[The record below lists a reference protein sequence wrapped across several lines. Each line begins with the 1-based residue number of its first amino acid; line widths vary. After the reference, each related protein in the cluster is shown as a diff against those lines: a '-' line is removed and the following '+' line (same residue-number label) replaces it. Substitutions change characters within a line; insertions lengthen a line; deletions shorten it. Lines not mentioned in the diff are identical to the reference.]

1 MNWLL
6 LALGALSAAL
16 AINAYRPIRWPAAA
30 GLVSFFAGW
39 LVGDL
44 PVVNFLLQAAMASGL
59 VWFGALEGWP
69 GWTGLALL
77 VVGWAGLVRAYAE
90 SVAAEEAM
98 EEALASVGVPPQP
111 VSAWSWWTHL
121 LPFFFWRR
129 NVRRVGGI
137 PIEKIGM
144 WTLKADVYHPK
155 QSAKP
160 GPVLVFVH
168 GGGWVVSFRQFQGLP
183 VLTRLAAAGWT
194 CISIS
199 YRLSPVAT
207 FPDHLIDVK
216 RGIAWA
222 RENAHRFGGDPAFLA
237 IHGNSAGAHLSALA
251 ALTPNDPRYQP
262 GFEEVDT
269 SVDVCVPVYGPLDL
283 EAHVG
288 GHLDFRLMMEWIVL
302 KASRSKDPQLW
313 RDASPAALLHEDAP
327 PFFMVHGSADSLV
340 PIEGGRKFFAACKN
354 TLKAPVGFAE
364 IPGGQ
369 HALDIFH
376 SRRGVA
382 VAEGIRRYLEHAFAT
397 FSARAG
403 RS

>member
-6 LALGALSAAL
+6 LGLGALGLLLAL
-16 AINAYRPIRWPAAA
+16 NAYRPPRWPAAV
-30 GLVSFFAGW
+30 GVVSFFAGW

-44 PVVNFLLQAAMASGL
+44 PVVNFLIQGAIAIALIWQ
-59 VWFGALEGWP
+59 GALDGWQ
-69 GWTGLALL
+69 GWAGFTML
-77 VVGWAGLVRAYAE
+77 VIGWAGLVRAYAE
-90 SVAAEEAM
+90 SIAAEDAM
-98 EEALASVGVPPQP
+98 EEALAKVGVPPMLE
-111 VSAWSWWTHL
+111 SGWSWSTHL

-137 PIEKIGM
+137 PIGKAGRWM
-144 WTLKADVYHPK
+144 LKADVYHPK
-155 QSAKP
+155 ESKKP

-168 GGGWVVSFRQFQGLP
+168 GGGWMVSFRQFQGLP

-194 CISIS
+194 CISVS

-222 RENAHRFGGDPAFLA
+222 RENAHKYGGDPTFLA
-237 IHGNSAGAHLSALA
+237 LHGNSAGAHLSALA

-262 GFEEVDT
+262 GFEDVDT

-283 EAHVG
+283 DSHMEG
-288 GHLDFRLMMEWIVL
+288 WRYLDFRLVMEWVVI
-302 KASRSKDPQLW
+302 KASRAKNPEIF
-313 RDASPAALLHEDAP
+313 RDASPVELLHEDAP
-327 PFFMVHGSADSLV
+327 PFFMVHGSSDSLV
-340 PIEGGRKFFAACKN
+340 PIEGGRRFFAACKEK
-354 TLKAPVGFAE
+354 LKAPVGFAE

-382 VAEGIRRYLEHAFAT
+382 VAEGIKRYLEHAFAMA
-397 FSARAG
+397 SP

>member
-6 LALGALSAAL
+6 LALGALGLIL
-16 AINAYRPIRWPAAA
+16 AINAYRPVRWPAAL

-44 PVVNFLLQAAMASGL
+44 PVVNFLIQGFAAVGL
-59 VWFGALEGWP
+59 VSQGALVGWQ
-69 GWTGLALL
+69 GWAGMAML
-77 VVGWAGLVRAYAE
+77 VIGWAGLIRAYAE
-90 SVAAEEAM
+90 SVAAEDAM
-98 EEALASVGVPPQP
+98 DEALASVGVPPRQE
-111 VSAWSWWTHL
+111 SGWSWSTHL

-137 PIEKIGM
+137 PIEKVGM

-155 QSAKP
+155 ESTKP

-194 CISIS
+194 CISVS

-222 RENAHRFGGDPAFLA
+222 RNNAHKYGGDPSFLA

-262 GFEEVDT
+262 GFEDVDT

-283 EAHVG
+283 DEHIG
-288 GHLDFRLMMEWIVL
+288 GHVDFRLMMEWVVIKANRL
-302 KASRSKDPQLW
+302 KNPEIFKE
-313 RDASPAALLHEDAP
+313 ASPAALLHADAP
-327 PFFMVHGSADSLV
+327 PFFMVHGSSDSLV
-340 PIEGGRKFFAACKN
+340 PIEGGRKFFAACKEILN
-354 TLKAPVGFAE
+354 APVGFAE

-382 VAEGIRRYLEHAFAT
+382 VAEGIKRYLEHSFAT
-397 FSARAG
+397 FASRG
-403 RS
+403 DRP